1 MREIFERIGNNIS
14 IDVVK
19 LQVCNAKKFC
29 YIIHIVLN
37 EVGKFNVVCEGFVI
51 SETHNA
57 YCFILNSVFKMCLGR
72 GRNEV

>member
-19 LQVCNAKKFC
+19 LQVCNANKFC
-29 YIIHIVLN
+29 YIIPIVLN
-37 EVGKFNVVCEGFVI
+37 EVGKFDVVCEGFVI